1 MSEAEETTAIEE
13 TGEAEALKGEEV
25 EETEE
30 TIDIDINASLL
41 EAMVKRTE
49 ILEKALRGEI
59 GINEAISSLQAIVVP
74 LSSSKKRRK
83 KK

>member
-1 MSEAEETTAIEE
+1 MSEAEETTTVEE
-13 TGEAEALKGEEV
+13 TEETETVREEEA

-41 EAMVKRTE
+41 EAMVRRTE

-59 GINEAISSLQAIVVP
+59 DVSEAASSLQSVVVP
-74 LSSSKKRRK
+74 LLGSKKRRK